1 MSVIHLDFRH
11 YEAVYVK
18 ACSYIWRTTVDINYC
33 GVFSG
38 SSQNEIRE
46 WLKELYRMNVYS
58 LHCEH
63 DEKLEQCIQHAMSL
77 MDSWNYVAM
86 DVPVCNTYQMLKALE
101 CIDYQIEK
109 DTIQRKDFEWNGPAV
124 KKLRQAMD
132 RIRHRIIETIPE
144 YRDAKWCI
152 E

>member
-11 YEAVYVK
+11 YEMAYVK
-18 ACSYIWRTTVDINYC
+18 ACSCIGHRTVDINFC
-33 GVFSG
+33 GEFYNMTQG
-38 SSQNEIRE
+38 AIRE
-46 WLKELYRMNVYS
+46 WFKELYRMNVYS
-58 LHCEH
+58 LHCKH
-63 DEKLEQCIQHAMSL
+63 DEELEGCIKTALNAM
-77 MDSWNYVAM
+77 DAWDYNKM

-109 DTIQRKDFEWNGPAV
+109 DTIQGKDFEWNGPAV

-132 RIRHRIIETIPE
+132 HIRHRIIDDIPE